1 MGNVTVRG
9 REGDE
14 HCQIAIVAT
23 VKTVPGKRDEYLKHG
38 VLPYAVTGKA
48 VLTARA
54 LV

>member
-1 MGNVTVRG
+1 LQSPPVDLFTKL
-9 REGDE
+9 
-14 HCQIAIVAT
+14 I
-23 VKTVPGKRDEYLKHG
+23 G